1 MTATFR
7 RTPFGY
13 SRAEV
18 DEYISQL
25 RAEIDALREST
36 QTLSAQVQEQKQQ
49 IDKYRDQERYISGA
63 LLDAQ
68 NRAVQIEQRA
78 QENYD
83 RCIMRLAEDS
93 KVWEDRIQ
101 KNKERLL
108 ALDEMLVS
116 FLSGV
121 KAEMGAAR
129 SDATGDWKSVLE
141 EADRAALTQA
151 QDQMPD
157 KTEAAPAAVS
167 QPQADEPVPQDDAVA
182 PQDRGEPAQ
191 EPQVDSDIHSLYWR
205 LKHLQQGD
213 QPHKPTVNPRKK
225 EDEALQADMHADMQE
240 EKKQTAAA
248 QSKEGMYM
256 PAQNEQERLT
266 SILNELGILPEQ

>member
-129 SDATGDWKSVLE
+129 SDATGEWKSVLE

-157 KTEAAPAAVS
+157 KTCL
-167 QPQADEPVPQDDAVA
+167 
-182 PQDRGEPAQ
+182 
-191 EPQVDSDIHSLYWR
+191 LY
-205 LKHLQQGD
+205 
-213 QPHKPTVNPRKK
+213 
-225 EDEALQADMHADMQE
+225 
-240 EKKQTAAA
+240 
-248 QSKEGMYM
+248 
-256 PAQNEQERLT
+256 T
-266 SILNELGILPEQ
+266 SRCV